1 MAFLGKDPRDE
12 FIFPLN
18 SDIGATMVS
27 EEDGVHHSQSRKSV
41 TDATFTVAASKPC
54 VYLCGNSLGLMSK
67 RSKTLVMEELDVWG
81 RR

>member
-1 MAFLGKDPRDE
+1 MAFWGKDPRDE

-27 EEDGVHHSQSRKSV
+27 EDDGVHHFKESQSV
-41 TDATFTVAASKPC
+41 TDALMATASKPC

-67 RSKTLVMEELDVWG
+67 RSKTLIMEELDVWS